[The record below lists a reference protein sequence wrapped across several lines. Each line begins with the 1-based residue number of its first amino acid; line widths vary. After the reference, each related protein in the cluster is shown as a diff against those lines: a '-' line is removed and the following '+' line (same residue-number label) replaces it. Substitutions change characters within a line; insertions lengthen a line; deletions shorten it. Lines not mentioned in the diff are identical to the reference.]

1 MKQVA
6 AFIAALIIVYAAAA
20 LGGIGSANAPVFYRE
35 LTLPSFAPP
44 AWWFGPVWTAL
55 YTLMGIGAYLIW
67 RRRQQDGAWRAL
79 QVFAVQLV
87 LNVLWSWIFF
97 AWYQGALA
105 FIEILLLLAA
115 IVAMIVSFWRVNK
128 VAAVLQI
135 PYLLWVSFATVLS
148 FQIWQLNPGV
158 L

>member
-6 AFIAALIIVYAAAA
+6 AFIISLVVVYAAAA
-20 LGGIGSANAPVFYRE
+20 IGGIGSANAPVFYRE
-35 LTLPSFAPP
+35 LSLPAFAPP
-44 AWWFGPVWTAL
+44 AWWFGPVWTTL

-67 RRRQQDGAWRAL
+67 RRREQAGAQRAL
-79 QVFAVQLV
+79 QIFAVQLV

-105 FIEILLLLAA
+105 FVEILLLLAA
-115 IVAMIVSFWRVNK
+115 IVAMLVSFWRVNK
-128 VAAVLQI
+128 VAALLQI
-135 PYLLWVSFATVLS
+135 PYLLWVSFATLLS

>member
-1 MKQVA
+1 MKQIVA
-6 AFIAALIIVYAAAA
+6 LLISLVIVYAAAA
-20 LGGIGSANAPVFYRE
+20 IGGIGSANAPVFYRE
-35 LTLPSFAPP
+35 LTLPTFAPP
-44 AWWFGPVWTAL
+44 AWWFGPVWTTL
-55 YTLMGIGAYLIW
+55 YTLMGIGVYLIW
-67 RRRQQDGAWRAL
+67 RRREQAGARRAL
-79 QVFAVQLV
+79 QIYAVQLA
-87 LNVLWSWIFF
+87 LNVLWSWMFF

-115 IVAMIVSFWRVNK
+115 IVAMLVSFWRVNK
-128 VAAVLQI
+128 VAALLQI